1 MRQITLLVIP
11 DMLIKITFLGEIETI
26 GSCIKSS
33 FMSFGAS
40 LIAQLVKNPPAI
52 QETLVRFLCQEYLL
66 EKG

>member
-40 LIAQLVKNPPAI
+40 LIAQLVKNPPAM
-52 QETLVRFLCQEYLL
+52 QENPV
-66 EKG
+66 